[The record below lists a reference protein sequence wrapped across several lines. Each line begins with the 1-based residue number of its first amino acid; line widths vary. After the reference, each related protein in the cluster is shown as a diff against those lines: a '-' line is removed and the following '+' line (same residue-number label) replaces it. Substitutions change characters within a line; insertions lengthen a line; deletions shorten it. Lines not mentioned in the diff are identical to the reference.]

1 MSIWYQYKATNSF
14 RASWVSDCEKGYV
27 STAEFYWDDSENPE
41 RPHLLQA
48 YRVQE
53 IVVNV
58 SWRERQVL
66 VNASFLMNS
75 NSETCLWIPALML
88 ELDCFRCWLTF
99 SLWRCQSRRCWP
111 SGAPFLSP
119 SLSWYFPAAQ
129 SLHLYIL
136 HLFWGLSLLYW
147 KLTRLHLIFQEYSSP
162 HTLNS
167 PHFLFCLQGYEHP
180 CVFTYQTVLVSVIA
194 NTT

>member
-1 MSIWYQYKATNSF
+1 M
-14 RASWVSDCEKGYV
+14 ASWVSDCEKGYV
-27 STAEFYWDDSENPE
+27 STAEFYWDDSENPK

-119 SLSWYFPAAQ
+119 SLSWYFPAGQ
-129 SLHLYIL
+129 LLHLYIVRFESIVL
-136 HLFWGLSLLYW
+136 KTHSLAFNIPGIFLSSYSELSSLTLLFTRIRASPCFHILNRISFCH
-147 KLTRLHLIFQEYSSP
+147 RLHDVA
-162 HTLNS
+162 
-167 PHFLFCLQGYEHP
+167 G
-180 CVFTYQTVLVSVIA
+180 
-194 NTT
+194 